1 MTNNSSKSLLLSII
15 YTLLLDLLF
24 FLIKSNAVIFDNSLW
39 WVALLF
45 LVPRNLGVILHL
57 LGNIKDNK
65 YLNLSIY
72 VYLVEFTII
81 SLMLIMFLQ
90 NIFTGEFGYLI
101 FLIMAVFIFL
111 ICKLTIKSYQEKI
124 YEQEFK
130 DILFE
135 VKLSRIKQG
144 VALVAA
150 MIMLLMGMMFT
161 FLPLTWLLKS
171 ETVTNQYLIYLFF
184 VISKIVGIGGLV
196 FFGYIY
202 LHLLRSF
209 FAENLGLFITE
220 EGIYD
225 NTSTLSIGFIKW
237 NDIMSIQKV
246 RVILTDQKFISIA
259 VKNPL
264 EYISTEKNFIAKWFM
279 KINMKFYGTPVIINS
294 NFLKIDLEGLEYL
307 LKESLN
313 EIK

>member
-1 MTNNSSKSLLLSII
+1 MKNNSSKSLLLSII

-24 FLIKSNAVIFDNSLW
+24 FLIKSNVVIFDNSLW

-65 YLNLSIY
+65 YFNLSIY

-124 YEQEFK
+124 YEQELK

-144 VALVAA
+144 VALFAA
-150 MIMLLMGMMFT
+150 MIMLLMGMMVT
-161 FLPLTWLLKS
+161 FLPVTWLLKS
-171 ETVTNQYLIYLFF
+171 EIVTNQYLIYLFF
-184 VISKIVGIGGLV
+184 VLSKIAGIGGLV

-209 FAENLGLFITE
+209 CRKFRIIYYRRRNL
-220 EGIYD
+220 
-225 NTSTLSIGFIKW
+225 
-237 NDIMSIQKV
+237 
-246 RVILTDQKFISIA
+246 
-259 VKNPL
+259 
-264 EYISTEKNFIAKWFM
+264 
-279 KINMKFYGTPVIINS
+279 
-294 NFLKIDLEGLEYL
+294 
-307 LKESLN
+307 
-313 EIK
+313 